1 MAGRL
6 PRVAGRRDRT
16 SRALA
21 RTLGRVVLKRLR
33 PEERAWVD
41 RIEARR
47 GELIADPTA
56 MRPDFDAEP
65 ESTPLGF
72 LREEEPVP
80 IGGIAI
86 LLSIPQWW
94 GEFLLRLVREV
105 APRRC
110 LELGA
115 AVGISTAYQ
124 AAALELNGAGTLT
137 TLEGARAWASVAE
150 QGLSS
155 LGLADRTTVELG
167 PIDETL
173 PETLARISPLDYAY
187 LDADH
192 AEEPTVTHFDA
203 ILQHIAPG
211 GIVVLDD
218 ISFSLDMW
226 RAWNAIRRRDR
237 VSTSLALGRMGVVA
251 VD

>member
-1 MAGRL
+1 M
-6 PRVAGRRDRT
+6 
-16 SRALA
+16 
-21 RTLGRVVLKRLR
+21 
-33 PEERAWVD
+33 D

-47 GELIADPTA
+47 EELIADPA
-56 MRPDFDAEP
+56 AVRPEFHAEP
-65 ESTPLGF
+65 ESTPAGF
-72 LREEEPVP
+72 LREEDPVP

-86 LLSIPQWW
+86 LLSIPQYW
-94 GEFLLRLVREV
+94 GEFLLRLIREH

-124 AAALELNGAGTLT
+124 AAALELNGKGTLT

-155 LGLADRTTVELG
+155 LGLADRATVEVG
-167 PIDETL
+167 PIDHALGETL
-173 PETLARISPLDYAY
+173 ERIGPLDYAY

-192 AEEPTVTHFDA
+192 AEEATVAHFDA
-203 ILQHIAPG
+203 ILPHIASG
-211 GIVVLDD
+211 GIAVLDD
-218 ISFSLDMW
+218 ISYSPEMG
-226 RAWNAIRRRDR
+226 RAWNTIRQRDG
-237 VSTSLALGRMGVVA
+237 VSTSLAVGRMGIVA